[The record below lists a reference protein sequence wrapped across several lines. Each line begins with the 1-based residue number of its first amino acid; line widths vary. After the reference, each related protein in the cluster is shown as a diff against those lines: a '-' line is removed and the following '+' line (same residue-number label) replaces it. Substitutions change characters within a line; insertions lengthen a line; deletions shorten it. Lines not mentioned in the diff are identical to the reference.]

1 MLLNLSQMESK
12 QLAKNLILTEGVIK
26 QGIVPKRDCLPK
38 HLYRTVVCS
47 SRINIIHQRYI

>member
-12 QLAKNLILTEGVIK
+12 QLANNLTLTEDVIK

-38 HLYRTVVCS
+38 H
-47 SRINIIHQRYI
+47 

>member
-12 QLAKNLILTEGVIK
+12 QLANNLILTEGVIK

-38 HLYRTVVCS
+38 
-47 SRINIIHQRYI
+47 I

>member
-12 QLAKNLILTEGVIK
+12 QLANNLILTEGVIK

-38 HLYRTVVCS
+38 NLYRNVVCS